1 MSEKGGRASEHHE
14 HVERRTLKSRAPF
27 QQRTKQK
34 EKKKHQ
40 NKNMRVTLPLAE
52 KIKKK

>member
-34 EKKKHQ
+34 ERKKPPKQ
-40 NKNMRVTLPLAE
+40 KYARYPPTR
-52 KIKKK
+52 